1 MNLGFGAWGAEA
13 LGLANGAPQEDLE
26 RRGDMGAWRTG
37 AGAAEILGKWCSTVG
52 DVSTLGDVFSN
63 MGISV
68 MSWGRNFSDVLR
80 FRDW

>member
-13 LGLANGAPQEDLE
+13 LELADGVSREDLA
-26 RRGDMGAWRTG
+26 RRGGMDAWRIG
-37 AGAAEILGKWCSTVG
+37 AGAAEILGKWCNTVG

-80 FRDW
+80 FRDL